1 MKKKSKI
8 ILCGIMTLIMAFVM
22 AMPVNASAEE
32 KIINTSEEFTQAIE
46 TVKNGDTIK
55 LGADITQDI
64 TIPANLN
71 IILELNGNTFTVK
84 SVSGF
89 MVKGELTVRD
99 SSTEGNGTI
108 LYTYGNGTGAINVD
122 SEEAKVIFES
132 GTVKSDENYGIYCS
146 NGGTAIVN
154 GGIIKSK
161 YAALAGNNTTGNM
174 HFNINGGTLTA
185 ENGPSVYMPG
195 QGTLTITDGVL
206 NGGVS
211 LRMGQVTIS
220 GGTINATTENID
232 DPSEYYNYSGNAWLP
247 DALYVFG
254 GTYTSGDK
262 TYGNSLNLKI
272 TGGTLNCSNG
282 KGSAVAVYDIAKEA
296 QKANVDISGGTLITN
311 SETRSAY
318 QVLSLKDINVGNP
331 GNGYGNEAYEGNVE
345 SGISGGSFSSDVSQ
359 YVEEGKIAI
368 KYTSSNDEKTYHVGT
383 PEQINDI
390 VKNAAKGD
398 KIEVLKGDIALSI
411 PVGGVEVSNTGDG
424 DVTVND
430 EAVTKGTPVVTT
442 EPAQQP
448 TIPSQQE
455 TAGETEAAGNS
466 AKTGDDF
473 NMTAVIA
480 LMGIAAATAAGTVV
494 YGRRKRSN

>member
-22 AMPVNASAEE
+22 AMPVSVSAADRTVSDASEL
-32 KIINTSEEFTQAIE
+32 TQAITE
-46 TVKNGDTIK
+46 AENGDTIT
-55 LGADITQDI
+55 LGDNITQDI
-64 TIPANLN
+64 TIPADKNITLNLN
-71 IILELNGNTFTVK
+71 GKILTGKVVVEGGLTVKDNTVAGSPVVSNDYKTVTYESGKITNAGTTVLVMGGTFILESGKIESTGNLGVYVEGATTH
-84 SVSGF
+84 
-89 MVKGELTVRD
+89 
-99 SSTEGNGTI
+99 EGNQIDATATI
-108 LYTYGNGTGAINVD
+108 NNGYIEAREFGVGVYGNKATANIEGGVIVGNDNAAVAGNGSNDNTKTYAGTEINVNGGMLIGHIITD
-122 SEEAKVIFES
+122 GYIAC
-132 GTVKSDENYGIYCS
+132 GIYHPQDGILNV
-146 NGGTAIVN
+146 NGGTVYADN
-154 GGIIKSK
+154 GVGILMRGGELNMTGGNVIATGTSSGKVGDSTTIQNCYGIQIDCESGYYDATNSK
-161 YAALAGNNTTGNM
+161 GV
-174 HFNINGGTLTA
+174 INGGNVQA
-185 ENGPSVYMPG
+185 A
-195 QGTLTITDGVL
+195 DGVSTL
-206 NGGVS
+206 SVVAGTQVPADGKMVVQNG
-211 LRMGQVTIS
+211 
-220 GGTINATTENID
+220 A
-232 DPSEYYNYSGNAWLP
+232 
-247 DALYVFG
+247 
-254 GTYTSGDK
+254 
-262 TYGNSLNLKI
+262 
-272 TGGTLNCSNG
+272 
-282 KGSAVAVYDIAKEA
+282 
-296 QKANVDISGGTLITN
+296 
-311 SETRSAY
+311 
-318 QVLSLKDINVGNP
+318 
-331 GNGYGNEAYEGNVE
+331 
-345 SGISGGSFSSDVSQ
+345 FSSDVSQ

-390 VKNAAKGD
+390 VKNAAKVD

-448 TIPSQQE
+448 TIPSQPE